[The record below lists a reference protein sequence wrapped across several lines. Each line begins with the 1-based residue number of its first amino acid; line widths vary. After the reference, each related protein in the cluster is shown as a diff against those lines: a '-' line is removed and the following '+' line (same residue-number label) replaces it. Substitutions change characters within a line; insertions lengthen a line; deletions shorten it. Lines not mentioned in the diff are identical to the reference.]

1 MANLDT
7 TALSA
12 VLKQKYTQKAVRN
25 LCYPKNPFFAMVQKR
40 TDFNGKNK
48 VVAFQNGS
56 PQGLGTSIANAQAG
70 KTASVYNAVTVTR
83 NAYYVTASITGEAIR
98 AAKGDTGALIEGL
111 TREVDNAYYSIVR
124 QISAA
129 LFRNGG
135 GAIGQI
141 SSGSTVGSATITLAN
156 VADIVNFEVG
166 MKLSASVDD
175 GTGGAGLRSAGAV
188 VTITGID
195 RDLGTLTASG
205 NWSAGIA
212 AVAAGDYLFRN
223 SNAGSSTSDYNAVL
237 KGVPAWVPATAPGG
251 SDSFFGLN
259 RSSDA
264 TRLAGIRY
272 NGNGGPIEETLI
284 EAAARAVR
292 ESGQPTHVWMNP
304 LDCSNLVKALGSKV
318 LYDRSKSLDDPDFAF
333 SSIKLIGPA
342 GDLEVVRDLN
352 VPKGTAFMTQTDVW
366 FLESAGDMP
375 SILDDDGLTIVRSAT
390 SDDYEVRIGYYGQ
403 LVCEAPG
410 WNVNITL

>member
-141 SSGSTVGSATITLAN
+141 SSGSTVGSTTITLAN
-156 VADIVNFEVG
+156 VADVVNFEVG

-175 GTGGAGLRSAGAV
+175 GTGGGGLRSSGAV

-205 NWSAGIA
+205 NWSTGIA

-223 SNAGSSTSDYNAVL
+223 SNAGSGTSDYNAVL
-237 KGVPAWVPATAPGG
+237 KGVPAWIPATAPGG

-342 GDLEVVRDLN
+342 GDLEIVRDLN

>member
-12 VLKQKYTQKAVRN
+12 VLKTKYTQKAVRN
-25 LCYPKNPFFAMVQKR
+25 LCYPKNAFFAMVQKR

-56 PQGLGTSIANAQAG
+56 PQGLGTSVANAQAG

-83 NAYYVTASITGEAIR
+83 NAYYVTASVTGEAIR
-98 AAKGDTGALIEGL
+98 ASKGDTGALIEGL

-141 SSGSTVGSATITLAN
+141 SSGSSVGTATITLSTP
-156 VADIVNFEVG
+156 ADVVNFEVG

-175 GTGGAGLRSAGAV
+175 GTAAGGLRSSGAV
-188 VTITGID
+188 VTLTGID

-205 NWSAGIA
+205 NWSSGIA

-223 SNAGSSTSDYNAVL
+223 SNAGTGTSDYNAVL
-237 KGVPAWVPATAPGG
+237 KGVPAWCPATAPGG

-292 ESGQPTHVWMNP
+292 ESAQPTHVWMNP
-304 LDCSNLVKALGSKV
+304 LDASNLVKALGSKV

-342 GDLEVVRDLN
+342 GDLDVVRDLN
-352 VPKGTAFMTQTDVW
+352 VPKGTCFMTQTDAW
-366 FLESAGDMP
+366 YLESAGDMP
-375 SILDDDGLTIVRSAT
+375 SILDDDGLTIIRSAT

-403 LVCEAPG
+403 LICEAPG

>member
-83 NAYYVTASITGEAIR
+83 NAYYVTASVTGEAIR

-166 MKLSASVDD
+166 MKLSASADD
-175 GTGGAGLRSAGAV
+175 GTGGAGLRSSGAV

-223 SNAGSSTSDYNAVL
+223 SNAGTGTSDYNAVL
-237 KGVPAWVPATAPGG
+237 KGVPAWIPATAPGG

-366 FLESAGDMP
+366 YLESAGDMP